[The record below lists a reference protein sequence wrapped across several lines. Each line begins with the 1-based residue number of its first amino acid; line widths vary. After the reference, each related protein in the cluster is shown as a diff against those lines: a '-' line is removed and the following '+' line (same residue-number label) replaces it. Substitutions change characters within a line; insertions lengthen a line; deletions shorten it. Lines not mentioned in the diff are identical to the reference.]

1 MGMFSA
7 DTSDRMEQL
16 QIDIHRALS
25 PEQRYA
31 LAVMM
36 SDDLRDVALDGL
48 RDRHPQLPQADL
60 LRLYVDTLLGWGVRS
75 SSRHDRSQ

>member
-7 DTSDRMEQL
+7 DTSDRMEKL

-31 LAVMM
+31 LGVMM

-60 LRLYVDTLLGWGVRS
+60 LRLYVDALLGWGVRS
-75 SSRHDRSQ
+75 SSRHDWSQ

>member
-1 MGMFSA
+1 
-7 DTSDRMEQL
+7 
-16 QIDIHRALS
+16 
-25 PEQRYA
+25 
-31 LAVMM
+31 M

-75 SSRHDRSQ
+75 SSRDDGSQ